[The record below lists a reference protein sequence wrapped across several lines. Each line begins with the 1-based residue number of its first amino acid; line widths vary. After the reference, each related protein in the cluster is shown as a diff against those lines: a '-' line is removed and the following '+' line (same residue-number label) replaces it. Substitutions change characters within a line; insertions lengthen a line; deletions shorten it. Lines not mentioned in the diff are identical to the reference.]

1 MKITYRHG
9 YYGDVEYSLIAARL
23 QTDKPYPYFA
33 LTVEGEIPLSLYA
46 TSFYYEKGKHVFDC
60 SENF

>member
-9 YYGDVEYSLIAARL
+9 YYGDVEYNLIDARL
-23 QTDKPYPYFA
+23 RTDKPYPYFA
-33 LTVEGEIPLSLYA
+33 LTVEDKIPLALYA

-60 SENF
+60 PENF